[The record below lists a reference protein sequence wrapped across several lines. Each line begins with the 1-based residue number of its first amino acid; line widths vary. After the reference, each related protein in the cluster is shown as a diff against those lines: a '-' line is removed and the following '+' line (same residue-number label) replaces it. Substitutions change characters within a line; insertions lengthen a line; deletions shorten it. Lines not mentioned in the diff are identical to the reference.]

1 MAGNYES
8 WTQSEE
14 KIKEVITNKLQL
26 DGDQITIERAHRT
39 GKKKPGKPRTIVAKF
54 LSFKDRE
61 MILKSKRNLKG
72 SRVSIRED
80 FSERVNAKRKELL
93 PKLQEARKEGKIAY
107 LSYDKLVIRHSTRS
121 SSNMNYG
128 LAHLGCNQANSPPFL
143 PPFSQSVRPSF
154 PHHPVYVPQ
163 HVQQTIPI
171 TTLQHSEEQNEL
183 NPSQNFVNTNE

>member
-1 MAGNYES
+1 MQGHLNSKTWFYPTSPSGEAPSTPLSSSHKPVCSTGRPVFVL
-8 WTQSEE
+8 QSLLF
-14 KIKEVITNKLQL
+14 IVCSPL
-26 DGDQITIERAHRT
+26 DSFHARQII
-39 GKKKPGKPRTIVAKF
+39 F
-54 LSFKDRE
+54 
-61 MILKSKRNLKG
+61 KG

-183 NPSQNFVNTNE
+183 NPSQNFVNTNEWTKS